1 MTMKRFYRVVEVLDE
16 NGGFTVALD
25 GKAVKTPGRAQL
37 ILPTN
42 GLADAVAGEWRS
54 QGEQIDPH
62 SMRLTRLANTAL
74 DRVAA
79 LRDQVIGEIAAY
91 GATDLLCYRAGEP
104 PELVERQSLSWQP
117 LLDWVAERHGVGLEV
132 TTGIS
137 PLTQPAAS
145 LARAG
150 RAVAAFGD
158 FALAA
163 LHSTVALGGSLVIGL
178 ALASGEIDGDAA
190 WGCIDLDDAYQAGRW
205 GEDNEAAVRR
215 AGLRAEI
222 MAAAEFIDLCRQP
235 E

>member
-1 MTMKRFYRVVEVLDE
+1 MTMKRFYRAVEVLDE
-16 NGGFTVALD
+16 NGGFAVALD
-25 GKAVKTPGRAQL
+25 GKAVNTPGRARL

-54 QGEQIDPH
+54 QGEQIEPH
-62 SMRLTRLANTAL
+62 SMHLTRLANTAL

-132 TTGIS
+132 TTGIL

-150 RAVAAFGD
+150 PAVAAFGD

-163 LHSTVALGGSLVIGL
+163 LQRTVALGGSLVIGL
-178 ALASGEIDGDAA
+178 ALASGEIDGDTA
-190 WGCIDLDDAYQAGRW
+190 WGCIDLDDAYQAERW
-205 GEDNEAAVRR
+205 GEDSEAVSRR

-222 MAAAEFIDLCRQP
+222 MAAADFIDLCSQP
-235 E
+235 K